1 MALRTTLLAL
11 CFAVGCGKDKTDK
24 ATPVDLDTHC
34 ETMALSCG
42 DKDKHIQK
50 ITTECKE
57 SIKVITDKGCAPAAD
72 ALYSCYEKQVCSG
85 KDRVW
90 TLDDLRVLAGRH
102 SKCVVEQMA
111 VTDCVA
117 GKKK

>member
-1 MALRTTLLAL
+1 MALRTTLLVL
-11 CFAVGCGKDKTDK
+11 CFAIGCGKEK
-24 ATPVDLDTHC
+24 AAKPVDLASHC
-34 ETMALSCG
+34 ETMAMACG

-50 ITTECKE
+50 ITAECKE
-57 SIKVITDKGCAPAAD
+57 AVKPMTDKGCADAANT
-72 ALYSCYEKQVCSG
+72 LYTCYESQVCSG

-102 SKCVVEQMA
+102 SKCVVEHMA
-111 VTDCVA
+111 LTECIA

>member
-1 MALRTTLLAL
+1 MTLRTTLLAL
-11 CFAVGCGKDKTDK
+11 CLAVGCGKDKAAPGK
-24 ATPVDLDTHC
+24 TPDLTAHC
-34 ETMALSCG
+34 ETMALACG
-42 DKDKHIQK
+42 DKDKHIAK
-50 ITTECKE
+50 ITGECKDAAKPMTE
-57 SIKVITDKGCAPAAD
+57 KGCAAAAH
-72 ALYSCYEKQVCSG
+72 ALYDCYEKQVCSG

-90 TLDDLRVLAGRH
+90 TLDDLRVLAGRN